1 VSAKPVY
8 TREDCGFANLT
19 LTKGVDAGKVKA
31 KLYAQGATTPFATL
45 DVAHR
50 VNAPPRATASASLRP
65 RTTRGIPGGPR
76 SSIPG
81 PAAPLRHTS
90 NASDFYTLGT
100 KRETY
105 GD

>member
-50 VNAPPRATASASLRP
+50 GQRAAKGHRVSITPPQKDTWNPVRSAIVHS
-65 RTTRGIPGGPR
+65 R
-76 SSIPG
+76 SSSTSSPHVERVG
-81 PAAPLRHTS
+81 LLHPRHQ
-90 NASDFYTLGT
+90 ARDD
-100 KRETY
+100 